1 MLLFANSFPSSGIDC
16 RSGSKEWRTIKESKG
31 SMQINK
37 NNNHLYLEKGMQD
50 QKEN

>member
-16 RSGSKEWRTIKESKG
+16 RSGSKECRAIKESKG

-37 NNNHLYLEKGMQD
+37 NSNHLYLEKGMQD